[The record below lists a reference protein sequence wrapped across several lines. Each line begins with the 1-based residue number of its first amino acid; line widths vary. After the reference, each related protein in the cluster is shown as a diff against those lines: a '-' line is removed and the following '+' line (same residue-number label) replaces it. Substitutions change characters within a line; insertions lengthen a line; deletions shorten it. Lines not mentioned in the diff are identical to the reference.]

1 MTTKEWGFLPNMHAR
16 DGKACP
22 LRDRV
27 SRPMLLPVTSTPPA
41 EPGQQR
47 DPRAVVA
54 TNAGARAKL
63 LGWARQS
70 IDLVPT
76 SWLLMGA
83 GAVLLGATALFGGLE
98 AAAVDP
104 TPSVDVGETFA
115 GSDLEMTVVSVELR
129 DERGEA
135 LVFPDEE
142 KGERVLVVVVDV
154 VNTFD
159 KPRGSSDN
167 KAGSPVIDGIRL
179 EGLDE
184 RPAISHAADGEGAPV
199 LQPDVPARL
208 LLAWLV
214 GPDDYRAGDE
224 VRLTLPDSTHR
235 VGQNVMRGD
244 YWDDI
249 RVGATVTTTI
259 EEVTSQ

>member
-1 MTTKEWGFLPNMHAR
+1 
-16 DGKACP
+16 
-22 LRDRV
+22 
-27 SRPMLLPVTSTPPA
+27 MLLPVTSTPPLS
-41 EPGQQR
+41 PGDPGPER
-47 DPRAVVA
+47 DRRTAA
-54 TNAGARAKL
+54 ANAGARAKL

-76 SWLLMGA
+76 SWLLTGA

-104 TPSVDVGETFA
+104 TPSVAVGETFA
-115 GSDLEMTVVSVELR
+115 GSDFEMTVVRVELS
-129 DERGEA
+129 DDFDNV

-142 KGERVLVVVVDV
+142 QGERVLVVVVDV

-159 KPRGSSDN
+159 TPRGSASGKKD
-167 KAGSPVIDGIRL
+167 SPVIDGIRL

-184 RPAISHAADGEGAPV
+184 RPTISRADDGTGSPA
-199 LQPDVPARL
+199 LQPDVPTRL

-214 GPDDYRAGDE
+214 GPDDFRDGDE
-224 VRLTLPDSTHR
+224 VHLTLPDSTHY
-235 VGQNVMRGD
+235 VGTSVMRGD
-244 YWDDI
+244 YWWDT

-259 EEVTSQ
+259 DEVAAP

>member
-1 MTTKEWGFLPNMHAR
+1 M
-16 DGKACP
+16 
-22 LRDRV
+22 
-27 SRPMLLPVTSTPPA
+27 
-41 EPGQQR
+41 
-47 DPRAVVA
+47 
-54 TNAGARAKL
+54 

-76 SWLLMGA
+76 SWLITGA
-83 GAVLLGATALFGGLE
+83 GALLLGATALFGGLE

-104 TPSVDVGETFA
+104 TPSVAAGETFA
-115 GSDLEMTVVSVELR
+115 GSDLEMTVLGVQLR
-129 DERGEA
+129 DERGKA

-159 KPRGSSDN
+159 RPRSSSDG
-167 KAGSPVIDGIRL
+167 AARSPVIDGIRL

-184 RPAISHAADGEGAPV
+184 PPTISRADDGEASPA

-214 GPDDYRAGDE
+214 GPDDFREGDE
-224 VRLTLPDSTHR
+224 VTLTLPDSTHR
-235 VGQNVMRGD
+235 VGTSVVRGD

-249 RVGATVTTTI
+249 VVGATVTTTI
-259 EEVTSQ
+259 DEPGAS